1 MMGRQYLA
9 ILGKDL
15 LVEFRTREILLTMA
29 LFSMLLVIIFAFAFL
44 SDPTKAKDYGPGII
58 WVTVLF
64 SATIGQNRLFDRERE
79 NGCLWGLLLSPVD
92 AGTIFLAKATAQFI
106 FTLLMELPTILLIIL
121 FFDLLLV
128 QPMEFITSLLLGTVA
143 LSLVG
148 TLFSAM
154 LMNARMKEV
163 LLPLVTYPLLVP
175 VVIAGVK
182 VTSVAVGAPV
192 NEDAWMWLKF
202 LLGFDMIFAV
212 ATWFLFGRMIRA

>member
-1 MMGRQYLA
+1 MGRQYLA

-106 FTLLMELPTILLIIL
+106 FTVLMELPTILLIIL
-121 FFDLLLV
+121 FFDLPLV

>member
-1 MMGRQYLA
+1 MGRQYLA

-79 NGCLWGLLLSPVD
+79 NGCLWGLLLSSVD

-121 FFDLLLV
+121 FFDLPLV
-128 QPMEFITSLLLGTVA
+128 QPMEFIASLLLGTVA

>member
-121 FFDLLLV
+121 FFDLPLV

>member
-1 MMGRQYLA
+1 MGRQYLA

-121 FFDLLLV
+121 FFDLPLV
-128 QPMEFITSLLLGTVA
+128 QPMEFIASLLLGTVA

>member
-1 MMGRQYLA
+1 
-9 ILGKDL
+9 
-15 LVEFRTREILLTMA
+15 
-29 LFSMLLVIIFAFAFL
+29 MLLVIIFAFAFL

>member
-1 MMGRQYLA
+1 M
-9 ILGKDL
+9 
-15 LVEFRTREILLTMA
+15 
-29 LFSMLLVIIFAFAFL
+29 S
-44 SDPTKAKDYGPGII
+44 S
-58 WVTVLF
+58 
-64 SATIGQNRLFDRERE
+64 
-79 NGCLWGLLLSPVD
+79 VD

-121 FFDLLLV
+121 FFDLPLV
-128 QPMEFITSLLLGTVA
+128 QPMEFIASLLLGTVA

>member
-121 FFDLLLV
+121 FFDLPLV
-128 QPMEFITSLLLGTVA
+128 QPIEFITSLLLGTVA